1 MFVLLR
7 STVAGI
13 WLFVLLVSTVAG
25 IRLFVLLGS
34 TVRGIR
40 LFFHRGGLGGFSS
53 SSSPAFGLTPLLPQ
67 ALCAAVTTG
76 DLAETLALLFCGAA
90 VTCDTGDPRCPTP
103 LALAQRS
110 GQRLQMEFLLHNR
123 TSGMG

>member
-1 MFVLLR
+1 MFVLLG

-13 WLFVLLVSTVAG
+13 WLFVLLGSPVGG
-25 IRLFVLLGS
+25 IRLFG
-34 TVRGIR
+34 RG
-40 LFFHRGGLGGFSS
+40 FFHCGGLGGFSS

-123 TSGMG
+123 TSGTG